1 MSREAHVQFCESL
14 GVGFLGAT
22 HRNIYVRSKRATER
36 LMQAVTSWLER
47 RLKLKVKCVQEHS
60 GETVGVE
67 VPWLRHDVAQEA
79 EAEDSATK
87 PPAYRR
93 ENPQDA
99 GVGTWQKLETSHRTA
114 RRVV

>member
-1 MSREAHVQFCESL
+1 
-14 GVGFLGAT
+14 
-22 HRNIYVRSKRATER
+22 
-36 LMQAVTSWLER
+36 MQAVTSWLER

-99 GVGTWQKLETSHRTA
+99 GVGTWQKLETSVVSHADRLLFRTA
-114 RRVV
+114 LARVTFSRMSVAFAVQMKGLGF